1 MPQLIS
7 LEEPTGFT
15 RAKSS
20 NHFGHGLKYSSFSKI
35 IISAPSTVLIK
46 QNANNIYSSN
56 DQAIDVTIVKCKDL
70 QFDIVISV
78 KNSRPRGGSHVVLMF
93 SKPPSASVAGA
104 PNVQLVGFERVD
116 VKRGKIKTVTVRFD
130 VCKGLISLWI
140 LMEKEAGHRA
150 AYSYCC
156 IS

>member
-104 PNVQLVGFERVD
+104 PNVQLVGFARVD
-116 VKRGKIKTVTVRFD
+116 VTVRFD
-130 VCKGLISLWI
+130 VCKGLISLWM